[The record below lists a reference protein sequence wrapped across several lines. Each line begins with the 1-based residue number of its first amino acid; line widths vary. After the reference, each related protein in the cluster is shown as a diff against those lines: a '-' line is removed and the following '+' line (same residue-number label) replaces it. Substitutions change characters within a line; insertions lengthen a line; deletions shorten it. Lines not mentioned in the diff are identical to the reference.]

1 MATDINGAF
10 AEAAA
15 KDDFAAI
22 ARLARNAGK
31 LAKLAE
37 LTGIRTKTLKGIA
50 AGQLRPS
57 RNQGINIRGA
67 VPTLIS

>member
-1 MATDINGAF
+1 MASDINGAF

-15 KDDFAAI
+15 KDDFATI
-22 ARLARNAGK
+22 VRLAKSVGK
-31 LAKLAE
+31 LADLATM
-37 LTGIRTKTLKGIA
+37 TGIRTKTLKGIA